1 MGESTGIGR
10 GGSPGGARRVAGV
23 AMFEDAPAEEALG
36 RKQPQG
42 STFASMAFADVEKEN
57 QVCMLE
63 TPQHVWARY
72 KAVTACSWPATRP
85 RSDSCAEPVTSARI
99 SCCHKGQECLQLEHI
114 WLPILS

>member
-42 STFASMAFADVEKEN
+42 STFASMAFAYVEKEN

-63 TPQHVWARY
+63 TP
-72 KAVTACSWPATRP
+72 
-85 RSDSCAEPVTSARI
+85 PV
-99 SCCHKGQECLQLEHI
+99 GLCL
-114 WLPILS
+114 